1 MSASPS
7 TPPIEA
13 EQEVDLRSAWG
24 RIKARWWLPVGG
36 FFLGAVLGMIL
47 ALSGG
52 DVWRAEAILFVGQ
65 PFTPGG
71 AGQIQ
76 SVATNPNTVAEVA
89 RQEAVLRAAA
99 QASGIPVSQLRSSI
113 ATHALTT
120 PGQLRGISPL
130 VEISVKGPT
139 RKKAERAVVALTDEI
154 IATVS
159 GYVDDKIALL
169 EKQVA
174 RGEAQL
180 VEVEKRLEAAQSQQD
195 EVLGDKSLPVTE
207 RLLLSANLN
216 AVISAADAR
225 RATIQDSLFET
236 QQLLTLAEDVE
247 RSRIIKE
254 PVATRTT
261 AHSRRTSATIGA
273 LIGLLGGAIAALA
286 AEPFAARR
294 KPATA

>member
-1 MSASPS
+1 MNPSPS
-7 TPPIEA
+7 IPPLEA

-52 DVWRAEAILFVGQ
+52 EVWRAEAILFVGQ

-71 AGQIQ
+71 VGQIQ
-76 SVATNPNTVAEVA
+76 SVATNPNTVAEIA

-120 PGQLRGISPL
+120 PGAPRGISPL
-130 VEISVKGPT
+130 VEISVKGP
-139 RKKAERAVVALTDEI
+139 RKKKAERAVVALSNEI

-159 GYVDDKIALL
+159 GYVDDKITQL

-180 VEVEKRLEAAQSQQD
+180 AEVEKRLAAAQSQQD
-195 EVLGDKSLPVTE
+195 EVVSDKSLPLTE

-216 AVISAADAR
+216 TVISTADAR
-225 RATIQDSLFET
+225 RATIEDNLYET
-236 QQLLTLAEDVE
+236 QQLLTLARDVE
-247 RSRIIKE
+247 RSSIIKE
-254 PVATRTT
+254 PVARRTT

-273 LIGLLGGAIAALA
+273 LIGLLAGAIAALA